1 MIYTCT
7 DKHNPPPHFL
17 SYICDHYSEFTSDR
31 KDIIIHGPGDPCS
44 LVVRAMY
51 YTPLPKHADDIII
64 KVEVSCSVNT
74 LLKL

>member
-7 DKHNPPPHFL
+7 DKHNPPPPPPPTFFRIL
-17 SYICDHYSEFTSDR
+17 VTITR
-31 KDIIIHGPGDPCS
+31 NPKDIIIHGPGDPCS

-51 YTPLPKHADDIII
+51 YTPLPKHEDDIII